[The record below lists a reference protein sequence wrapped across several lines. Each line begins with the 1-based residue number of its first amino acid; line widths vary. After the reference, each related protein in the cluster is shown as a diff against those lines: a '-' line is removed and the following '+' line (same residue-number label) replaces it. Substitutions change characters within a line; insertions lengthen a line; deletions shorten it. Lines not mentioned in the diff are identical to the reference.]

1 MRNAEQVHGVD
12 AFEASR
18 GHLAVM
24 EKRLSSPDMM
34 NAEHGELEKYV
45 MEEGMELQRLLLQ
58 AHMELRAARER
69 RVAVRGADGVLRTTV
84 RASTRPLTTLVGVV
98 DVPRSAYQA
107 RDVGGLHPMDASL
120 NLAPTLYSHGV
131 ERFVAEQAAIMSF
144 DDVRHALL
152 RQSGARVAKRQ
163 IEEMAVRSAV
173 DFDAFYAERRAANDV
188 VEATHDLL
196 VLTFDGKGIVMV
208 PEDLRPA
215 TKNAAQKKG
224 RNKLVTRL
232 ASGEKR
238 NRKRMAEVA
247 AIYTVAPFV
256 RTPIDV
262 LADLQGDEDEASR
275 RERRARRPKVQNKR
289 VWASVERDP
298 EAVIAEAFR
307 EAEARDPE
315 HRRRWVVLLDGNKDQ
330 LAVTKDA
337 AKKLGV
343 DVTIVVDLMHVL
355 EYLWRAAHAF
365 RAHGS
370 VEAET
375 WVQQRLMWLLQGR
388 PAGKVATA
396 MRQSARVAKLSD
408 SEMATVND
416 TADYLQDYARYMPYG
431 DAIAQG
437 LPIATGV
444 IEGACRYLVKDRM
457 DRGGARWTLDGAE
470 AVLRLRALRA
480 SGDFD
485 AYWAFHL
492 REELRRNH
500 VEHYAERLLPDP
512 VRPLRRVK

>member
-1 MRNAEQVHGVD
+1 MRTVEQVQEVD

-24 EKRLSSPDMM
+24 EKRLSSPAMM
-34 NAEHGELEKYV
+34 SAEHGELEKFV
-45 MEEGMELQRLLLQ
+45 MEAGMELQRLLLQ
-58 AHMELRAARER
+58 AHMELRAAREQ
-69 RVAVRGADGVLRTTV
+69 RVAVRGADGVLRTIV
-84 RASTRPLTTLVGVV
+84 RASTRPLMTTVGVV
-98 DVPRSAYQA
+98 NVPRAAYQA
-107 RDVGGLHPMDASL
+107 RDVDGLHPMDASL
-120 NLAPTLYSHGV
+120 NLAPTLYSQGV

-144 DDVRHALL
+144 DDVRHALT

-163 IEEMAVRSAV
+163 IEEMAVRAAV
-173 DFDAFYAERRAANDV
+173 DFDAFYADRRTANDR
-188 VEATHDLL
+188 VETTRDLL

-215 TKNAAQKKG
+215 TKKAAKKKG

-247 AIYTVAPFV
+247 AIYTVAPYI
-256 RTPIDV
+256 RTPLDV
-262 LADLQGDEDEASR
+262 LADLYGEPDEAAR
-275 RERRARRPKVQNKR
+275 RERRARRPQVQNKR

-298 EAVIAEAFR
+298 AAVIDEAFR

-315 HRRRWVVLLDGNKDQ
+315 HARRWVVLLDGNKDQ
-330 LAVTKDA
+330 LALTQVA
-337 AKKLGV
+337 AKKMGV
-343 DVTIVVDLMHVL
+343 GVTIVVDLMHVL

-365 RAHGS
+365 CAHGS
-370 VEAET
+370 AEAEA
-375 WVQQRLMWLLQGR
+375 WVQQRLLWLLRGR
-388 PAGKVATA
+388 SSGKIATA
-396 MRQSARVAKLSD
+396 MRQSARAAKLSD
-408 SEMATVND
+408 GEMVAIHD
-416 TADYLQDYARYMPYG
+416 TADYLQDYAPFLRYH
-431 DAIAQG
+431 DALAEG

-485 AYWAFHL
+485 AYWAFHV

-500 VEHYAERLLPDP
+500 AERYAGGHLPDP
-512 VRPLRRVK
+512 LRPLRRVK

>member
-1 MRNAEQVHGVD
+1 
-12 AFEASR
+12 
-18 GHLAVM
+18 M

-34 NAEHGELEKYV
+34 NAEHGELEKFV
-45 MEEGMELQRLLLQ
+45 MEQGMELQRLLLQ
-58 AHMELRAARER
+58 AHMELRAAREQR
-69 RVAVRGADGVLRTTV
+69 AAVRGADGVLRTTV
-84 RASTRPLTTLVGVV
+84 RESSRPLTTLVGTVNV
-98 DVPRSAYQA
+98 ARTAYQA
-107 RDVGGLHPMDASL
+107 RGVGGLHPMDASL
-120 NLAPTLYSHGV
+120 NLAPTLYSQGV

-144 DDVRHALL
+144 DDVRHALV

-163 IEEMAVRSAV
+163 IEEMAVRAAE
-173 DFDAFYAERRAANDV
+173 DFDAFYAERRAANDAE
-188 VEATHDLL
+188 EATGDLL

-208 PEDLRPA
+208 PDALRPA
-215 TKNAAQKKG
+215 TKKAAQKKG
-224 RNKLVTRL
+224 RNKLATRL

-247 AIYTVAPFV
+247 AVYTVAPYV

-262 LADLQGDEDEASR
+262 LADLNGDEDEASR
-275 RERRARRPKVQNKR
+275 RERRARRPKVENKR

-298 EAVIAEAFR
+298 EAVIDEAFR

-330 LAVTKDA
+330 LALAKDA

-343 DVTIVVDLMHVL
+343 EVTIIVDLMHVL
-355 EYLWRAAHAF
+355 EYLWCAAHAF
-365 RAHGS
+365 HPHGS
-370 VEAET
+370 VEAEP

-388 PAGKVATA
+388 PAGKIATA
-396 MRQSARVAKLSD
+396 MRQSARAAKLAD
-408 SEMATVND
+408 NALAAVND
-416 TADYLQDYARYMPYG
+416 AADYLQDYARYLPYG
-431 DAIAQG
+431 NAITEG

-457 DRGGARWTLDGAE
+457 DRGGARWTLNGAE

-500 VEHYAERLLPDP
+500 VERYAERRLPDP
-512 VRPLRRVK
+512 LRPLRRVK

>member
-1 MRNAEQVHGVD
+1 
-12 AFEASR
+12 
-18 GHLAVM
+18 M

-45 MEEGMELQRLLLQ
+45 IEQGMELQRLLLQ
-58 AHMELRAARER
+58 AHMELRAAREQ
-69 RVAVRGADGVLRTTV
+69 RVAVRGTDGVLRTTL
-84 RASTRPLTTLVGVV
+84 RGSTRPLTTLVGTVTV
-98 DVPRSAYQA
+98 SRTAYQA
-107 RDVGGLHPMDASL
+107 HDVGGLHPMDGSL

-144 DDVRHALL
+144 DDVRHSLL

-163 IEEMAVRSAV
+163 IEEMAVRASA
-173 DFDAFYAERRAANDV
+173 DFDAFYAKRRTAEEV
-188 VEATHDLL
+188 VEATPDLL

-215 TKNAAQKKG
+215 TKKAAQKKG
-224 RNKLVTRL
+224 RNKLATRL
-232 ASGEKR
+232 TSGEKR

-247 AIYTVAPFV
+247 AVYTVAPFV
-256 RTPIDV
+256 RTPTDV
-262 LADLQGDEDEASR
+262 LADLRGEEEEAR
-275 RERRARRPKVQNKR
+275 RERNARRPKVQNKR
-289 VWASVERDP
+289 VWASVEHEP
-298 EAVIAEAFR
+298 EVVIDEAFR
-307 EAEARDPE
+307 EAEARDPKH
-315 HRRRWVVLLDGNKDQ
+315 HRAWVVLLDGNKDQ
-330 LAVTKDA
+330 LSLTKAA
-337 AKKLGV
+337 AKKRGIA
-343 DVTIVVDLMHVL
+343 VTILVDLMHVL

-365 RAHGS
+365 CRAGS
-370 VEAET
+370 AEAEA

-388 PAGKVATA
+388 SAGKIATA
-396 MRQSARVAKLSD
+396 MRQSARAAGLAHNALAVVD
-408 SEMATVND
+408 D
-416 TADYLQDYARYMPYG
+416 TADYLQDYAPYMHYG
-431 DAIAQG
+431 AAIAEG

-457 DRGGARWTLDGAE
+457 ERGGARWTLRGAE

-485 AYWAFHL
+485 AYWNFHL

-500 VEHYAERLLPDP
+500 AERYADGRLPDP